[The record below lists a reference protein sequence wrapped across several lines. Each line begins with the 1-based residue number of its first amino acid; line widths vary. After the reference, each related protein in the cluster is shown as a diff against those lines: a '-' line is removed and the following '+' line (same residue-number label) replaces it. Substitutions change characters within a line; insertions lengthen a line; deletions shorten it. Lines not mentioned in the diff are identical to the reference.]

1 MANFGTAKT
10 FFDKSPQV
18 VVESATETW
27 TVVTTAVGTELS
39 HTLQTDAVQVEVIN
53 LDYYDGGALT
63 GRARVAITAAET
75 ADAGNYIPL
84 AAGKS
89 VIIDVG
95 ANTIVYYKRESAANV
110 SLLFRER
117 RI

>member
-10 FFDKSPQV
+10 FFSKSPQV

-27 TVVTTAVGTELS
+27 TVVTVSTTEVA

-53 LDYYDGGALT
+53 QDHYNGSTLT
-63 GRARVAITAAET
+63 DRARVAIIANET
-75 ADAGNYIPL
+75 ANDGDYISLSAG
-84 AAGKS
+84 GK

-95 ANTIVYYKRESAANV
+95 ANTAIYCRGEVGGGVRI
-110 SLLFRER
+110 LFRER